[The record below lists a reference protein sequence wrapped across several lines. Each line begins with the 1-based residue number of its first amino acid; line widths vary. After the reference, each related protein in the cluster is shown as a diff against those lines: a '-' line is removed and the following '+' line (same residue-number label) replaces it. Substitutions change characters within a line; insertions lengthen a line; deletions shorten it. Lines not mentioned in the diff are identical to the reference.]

1 MTTEPMSGRGGA
13 AAAPPGPT
21 LAVPLEAVNDV
32 PLPLEHGPAGAK
44 PASGF
49 RWVVLTL
56 VFFAITINY
65 IDRMVIGILAPDL
78 RKQYGI
84 GDEAYG
90 YITSAFA
97 LSYAFGQMV
106 SGRWLDWIGTR
117 IGYAVALAAW
127 SIASILHAFAKSS
140 WGFGIARGLL
150 GLTESPAYPA
160 AVKTLA
166 EWFPKKERA
175 FATGIFNSGTNIG
188 ALITPLLVPWARS

>member
-1 MTTEPMSGRGGA
+1 MPTTSSEGMTV
-13 AAAPPGPT
+13 APV
-21 LAVPLEAVNDV
+21 AVAPVPAEAVNA
-32 PLPLEHGPAGAK
+32 LPVDYE
-44 PASGF
+44 SGRRATRF
-49 RWVVLTL
+49 RWVILGL

-97 LSYAFGQMV
+97 LSYAFGQMI

-117 IGYAVALAAW
+117 VGYAIALAAW
-127 SIASILHAFAKSS
+127 SMAAMLHGLARSAT
-140 WGFGIARGLL
+140 GFGFARGLL
-150 GLTESPAYPA
+150 GVTESPAYPA

-175 FATGIFNSGTNIG
+175 LAMGFAN
-188 ALITPLLVPWARS
+188 